1 LHPDLILKAIPA
13 VSGKNTL
20 SQFKFMS
27 DIRSLDVA
35 KDLLNF
41 LVLNSI
47 GIISPDN
54 TIIFSEVDRIK
65 TAILA
70 LRSGCDIERIAKA
83 LNWKDFESFAS
94 GIMKELGYKVQTN
107 ITLTKPRFQIDLV
120 GICSNLAVVADC
132 KHWRYSNRPM
142 IIKAAIN
149 QIRRA
154 ALLMDRREDFR
165 YALPIILTM
174 HDHMEQLAE
183 GIPVVS
189 IGKLHSFL
197 LNLEQYVTS
206 YDVLRA
212 DGKSS

>member
-1 LHPDLILKAIPA
+1 
-13 VSGKNTL
+13 
-20 SQFKFMS
+20 
-27 DIRSLDVA
+27 
-35 KDLLNF
+35 
-41 LVLNSI
+41 
-47 GIISPDN
+47 
-54 TIIFSEVDRIK
+54 
-65 TAILA
+65 
-70 LRSGCDIERIAKA
+70 
-83 LNWKDFESFAS
+83 
-94 GIMKELGYKVQTN
+94 
-107 ITLTKPRFQIDLV
+107 
-120 GICSNLAVVADC
+120 
-132 KHWRYSNRPM
+132 M

>member
-47 GIISPDN
+47 GTISPDN
-54 TIIFSEVDRIK
+54 TILFSEVDRMK

-83 LNWKDFESFAS
+83 LESFAS
-94 GIMKELGYKVQTN
+94 GNMKELGYKS
-107 ITLTKPRFQIDLV
+107 
-120 GICSNLAVVADC
+120 SN
-132 KHWRYSNRPM
+132 KHHTYK
-142 IIKAAIN
+142 I
-149 QIRRA
+149 
-154 ALLMDRREDFR
+154 
-165 YALPIILTM
+165 PIS
-174 HDHMEQLAE
+174 D
-183 GIPVVS
+183 
-189 IGKLHSFL
+189 
-197 LNLEQYVTS
+197 
-206 YDVLRA
+206 
-212 DGKSS
+212 

>member
-1 LHPDLILKAIPA
+1 MHPDLILKAIPA

-20 SQFKFMS
+20 SQFTFMF

-54 TIIFSEVDRIK
+54 TILFSEVDRMK

-94 GIMKELGYKVQTN
+94 GNMKELGYKVQTN

-120 GICSNLAVVADC
+120 GICSNLAVVADY
-132 KHWRYSNRPM
+132 KHWRYSNRP
-142 IIKAAIN
+142 IIKVAIN

-154 ALLMDRREDFR
+154 ALLIDR
-165 YALPIILTM
+165 
-174 HDHMEQLAE
+174 
-183 GIPVVS
+183 
-189 IGKLHSFL
+189 
-197 LNLEQYVTS
+197 
-206 YDVLRA
+206 
-212 DGKSS
+212 

>member
-1 LHPDLILKAIPA
+1 
-13 VSGKNTL
+13 
-20 SQFKFMS
+20 
-27 DIRSLDVA
+27 
-35 KDLLNF
+35 
-41 LVLNSI
+41 
-47 GIISPDN
+47 
-54 TIIFSEVDRIK
+54 
-65 TAILA
+65 
-70 LRSGCDIERIAKA
+70 
-83 LNWKDFESFAS
+83 
-94 GIMKELGYKVQTN
+94 
-107 ITLTKPRFQIDLV
+107 
-120 GICSNLAVVADC
+120 
-132 KHWRYSNRPM
+132 M

-174 HDHMEQLAE
+174 HDHMEQIAK

-189 IGKLHSFL
+189 IGKLRSFL

>member
-1 LHPDLILKAIPA
+1 M
-13 VSGKNTL
+13 
-20 SQFKFMS
+20 F

-54 TIIFSEVDRIK
+54 TILFSEVDRMK

-83 LNWKDFESFAS
+83 LESFAS
-94 GIMKELGYKVQTN
+94 GNMKELGYKVQTN

-132 KHWRYSNRPM
+132 KHWRYSNRP

-154 ALLMDRREDFR
+154 ALLIDR
-165 YALPIILTM
+165 
-174 HDHMEQLAE
+174 
-183 GIPVVS
+183 
-189 IGKLHSFL
+189 
-197 LNLEQYVTS
+197 
-206 YDVLRA
+206 
-212 DGKSS
+212 